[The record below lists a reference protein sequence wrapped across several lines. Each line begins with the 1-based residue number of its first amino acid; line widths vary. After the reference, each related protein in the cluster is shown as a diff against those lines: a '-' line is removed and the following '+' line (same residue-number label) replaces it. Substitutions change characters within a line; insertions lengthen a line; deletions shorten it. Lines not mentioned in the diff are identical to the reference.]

1 MRARVKDEG
10 RQGRKIGR
18 ATQRAGSEFSDPP
31 EQDRDYDADSIPTRE
46 SQSTHF
52 GFTRTIGFVTVPQKS
67 KIQGCVQK

>member
-31 EQDRDYDADSIPTRE
+31 EQNRDYEADSIPTRGG
-46 SQSTHF
+46 SQRFLPPAAFQIAPGGGS
-52 GFTRTIGFVTVPQKS
+52 
-67 KIQGCVQK
+67 